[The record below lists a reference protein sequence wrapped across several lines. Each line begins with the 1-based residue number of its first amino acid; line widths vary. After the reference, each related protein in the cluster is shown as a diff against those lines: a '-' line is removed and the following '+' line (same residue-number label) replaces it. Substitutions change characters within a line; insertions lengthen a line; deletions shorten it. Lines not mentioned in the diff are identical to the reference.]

1 MKKMETTRFEQQ
13 LFGMY
18 LSPNRVPLA
27 RCYSF
32 LKKNYEQLGWPIPSF
47 SSIRRKV
54 RALPP
59 EVISAAR
66 G

>member
-1 MKKMETTRFEQQ
+1 MENKEFEQQ
-13 LFGMY
+13 AISMY
-18 LSPNRVPLA
+18 LLPQRVPLSQI
-27 RCYSF
+27 YSR
-32 LKKNYEQLGWPIPSF
+32 LKATYERLGQPVPSL